1 MSVDIFFSKNIN
13 VKEVVNNTSLTIVN
27 WFGHYFLC
35 DECGNAVS
43 LYSYKLGDE
52 TFDSFCV
59 RRTNPNK
66 ILGELVDKF
75 NVSFIDDDILQG
87 LGRNNGDDD
96 LNKIYLDNMEKHGY
110 LFVDGKF
117 IINERE
123 EGFYDNPNGCEPCK
137 DSTDD
142 DEEELPF

>member
-1 MSVDIFFSKNIN
+1 MSIDIYFNKKIT

-27 WFGHYFLC
+27 RFGHYFLC

-43 LYSYKLGDE
+43 LYSYKLGDD

-59 RRTNPNK
+59 RRTNAYK
-66 ILGELVDKF
+66 ILDELVDKF
-75 NVSFIDDDILQG
+75 NVSFIDDDILNSLDRDG
-87 LGRNNGDDD
+87 KGDNLD
-96 LNKIYLDNMEKHGY
+96 KVYLDNMEEHGY

-123 EGFYDNPNGCEPCK
+123 EGFYNNTNGCEPCK

-142 DEEELPF
+142 EEEDLPF